1 MTKTLLLLSLCVT
14 LAAPVCHAHASLT
27 RAEPPARSALG
38 LAPSQLRL
46 TFNEAVEAKY
56 STVELRGPGGP
67 VKGSGPL
74 STPDPSTLELPL
86 PALPVSGAVV
96 LLHRL
101 ICGFTLR
108 CLTRAGGG
116 RRRRRGRR
124 WQRG

>member
-1 MTKTLLLLSLCVT
+1 MTKTLLLLSLCAT

-86 PALPVSGAVV
+86 PALPAGVYEVHYRV
-96 LLHRL
+96 LSADGHV
-101 ICGFTLR
+101 IE
-108 CLTRAGGG
+108 AGYKFSVKDAPTAP
-116 RRRRRGRR
+116 
-124 WQRG
+124 